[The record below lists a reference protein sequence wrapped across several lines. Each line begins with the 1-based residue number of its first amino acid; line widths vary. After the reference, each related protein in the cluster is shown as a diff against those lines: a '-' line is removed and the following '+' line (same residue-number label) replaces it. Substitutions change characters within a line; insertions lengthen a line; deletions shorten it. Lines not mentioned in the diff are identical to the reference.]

1 VSKLCK
7 YCKAL
12 GHTAFGCRRKPK
24 KPLKAKQP
32 LSQAGKLAKAYA
44 LLRETFFTENKGP
57 YYCIY
62 CLALG
67 IRREL
72 TKGQVNIEHYYS
84 KARRPDL
91 RFKKENL
98 VVSCSE
104 HNRLKGSL
112 DGDEFIRKI
121 GGQVGN

>member
-1 VSKLCK
+1 MSKLCK

-12 GHTAFGCRRKPK
+12 GHTAFGCRKRPK

-44 LLRETFFTENKGP
+44 LLRETYFVENKGP
-57 YYCIY
+57 HYCIY
-62 CLALG
+62 CLAIG
-67 IRREL
+67 VEQEL

-104 HNRLKGSL
+104 HNRLKGSK
-112 DGDEFIRKI
+112 DGDEFLKELARRN
-121 GGQVGN
+121 G